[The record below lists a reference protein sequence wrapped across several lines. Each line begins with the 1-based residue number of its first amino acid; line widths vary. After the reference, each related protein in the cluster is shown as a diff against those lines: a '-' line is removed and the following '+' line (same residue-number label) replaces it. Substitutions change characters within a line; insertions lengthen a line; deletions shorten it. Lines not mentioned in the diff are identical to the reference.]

1 MSFLARN
8 IATIFVGLCKGT
20 PKYFVT
26 IIFDSVIYYSKLL
39 RIKNIESLVFGSFL
53 SKTLKKAIFLQAII
67 SMLCCQLFSQEA
79 TVFIEAE
86 EQVLFQL
93 SVNEKKQTE
102 DYISKVQLIGLNKQQ
117 NYKLT
122 FNFKDDTLQHTTSI
136 YIMDDGVS
144 QHYLLKNNKLELLK
158 VLFPPHQQQ
167 VDSSVFIIQLKEKI
181 VAVIPETKDTLSI
194 KEDTLAQKVPFDDYY
209 RMPDYEGEIGC
220 PWPLKDE
227 ELNEV
232 KLKINNLSIDDRK
245 IDVYN
250 DFRQSKLDFCITVE
264 QLRSVVILF
273 EYDEFKMEIVKNSY
287 PFIYDKDNILLLEKD
302 FSYQNSFEELK
313 KQLGI

>member
-8 IATIFVGLCKGT
+8 ITTIA
-20 PKYFVT
+20 
-26 IIFDSVIYYSKLL
+26 
-39 RIKNIESLVFGSFL
+39 LVFL
-53 SKTLKKAIFLQAII
+53 TNI
-67 SMLCCQLFSQEA
+67 LCSQLFSQEA
-79 TVFIEAE
+79 TAFIEAE
-86 EQVLFQL
+86 EKVFFQL
-93 SVNEKKQTE
+93 SVNDKKQTE
-102 DYISKVQLIGLNKQQ
+102 DYFSEVQLIGLNKQQ

-122 FNFKDDTLQHTTSI
+122 FNFKEDTLQLTTTI
-136 YIMDDGVS
+136 YVLEDGVS

-167 VDSSVFIIQLKEKI
+167 ADSSVFTIPLTQKL
-181 VAVIPETKDTLSI
+181 VAIIPETKDSLVI
-194 KEDTLAQKVPFDDYY
+194 EEDTLTQKVPFDDYY

-245 IDVYN
+245 IDVYK
-250 DFRQSKLDFCITVE
+250 DFRLSKLDFCITIE
-264 QLRSVVILF
+264 QLRSIIILF

-302 FSYQNSFEELK
+302 FSYQNSFDELK

>member
-8 IATIFVGLCKGT
+8 IV
-20 PKYFVT
+20 V
-26 IIFDSVIYYSKLL
+26 
-39 RIKNIESLVFGSFL
+39 
-53 SKTLKKAIFLQAII
+53 IFLII
-67 SMLCCQLFSQEA
+67 LANILCCQLFSQEA
-79 TVFIEAE
+79 TAFIEAE

-93 SVNEKKQTE
+93 AINEKKQTE
-102 DYISKVQLIGLNKQQ
+102 TYVSKVQLIGLNKQQ

-144 QHYLLKNNKLELLK
+144 QHYVLKNNKLELLK

-167 VDSSVFIIQLKEKI
+167 VDSAVFTIQLQEKI
-181 VAVIPETKDTLSI
+181 VVVIPETKDTIEMEKDS
-194 KEDTLAQKVPFDDYY
+194 LAQVPFDDYY

-245 IDVYN
+245 IDVFR
-250 DFRQSKLDFCITVE
+250 DFRQSKLDFCITIE
-264 QLRSVVILF
+264 QLRSMIVLF

-302 FSYQNSFEELK
+302 FSYQNSYEQLK

>member
-8 IATIFVGLCKGT
+8 I
-20 PKYFVT
+20 
-26 IIFDSVIYYSKLL
+26 
-39 RIKNIESLVFGSFL
+39 RITFLVFL
-53 SKTLKKAIFLQAII
+53 ANI
-67 SMLCCQLFSQEA
+67 LCCQLFSQEA
-79 TVFIEAE
+79 TVFIDAE
-86 EQVLFQL
+86 EQVFFQL
-93 SVNEKKQTE
+93 SINEKKQTE
-102 DYISKVQLIGLNKQQ
+102 DYFSKVQLIGLNKQQ

-122 FNFKDDTLQHTTSI
+122 FNFKDDTLQHTATI
-136 YIMDDGVS
+136 YLLGDGVS
-144 QHYLLKNNKLELLK
+144 QHYLLKNNKLELTK

-167 VDSSVFIIQLKEKI
+167 VDSAVFTVQLTEKL
-181 VAVIPETKDTLSI
+181 VATIPEIKDTLVI
-194 KEDTLAQKVPFDDYY
+194 EEDTLTQKVPFDDYY

-264 QLRSVVILF
+264 QLRNIVILF

-302 FSYQNSFEELK
+302 FSYQNSFDELK

>member
-8 IATIFVGLCKGT
+8 IA
-20 PKYFVT
+20 
-26 IIFDSVIYYSKLL
+26 IIA
-39 RIKNIESLVFGSFL
+39 LVFL
-53 SKTLKKAIFLQAII
+53 ANIF
-67 SMLCCQLFSQEA
+67 CCQLFSQGT
-79 TVFIEAE
+79 TVFIDAE

-102 DYISKVQLIGLNKQQ
+102 DYVSKVQRVGLVKQK
-117 NYKLT
+117 NYKIT
-122 FNFKDDTLQHTTSI
+122 FNFKDDTLQHTTNI
-136 YIMDDGVS
+136 YVLEGGVS

-167 VDSSVFIIQLKEKI
+167 VDSSVFTIQLTQII
-181 VAVIPETKDTLSI
+181 VAVIPETKDTIEMEKDSLS
-194 KEDTLAQKVPFDDYY
+194 QKVPFDDYY
-209 RMPDYEGEIGC
+209 RMPDYEGEVGC

-245 IDVYN
+245 IDVYS
-250 DFRQSKLDFCITVE
+250 DFRQSELDFCITVE
-264 QLRSVVILF
+264 QLRSIVILF

-302 FSYQNSFEELK
+302 FSYQNSFDELK

>member
-8 IATIFVGLCKGT
+8 IAT
-20 PKYFVT
+20 VT
-26 IIFDSVIYYSKLL
+26 VVLILNLL
-39 RIKNIESLVFGSFL
+39 VQKV
-53 SKTLKKAIFLQAII
+53 
-67 SMLCCQLFSQEA
+67 FSQEA
-79 TVFIEAE
+79 IAFIEAE

-102 DYISKVQLIGLNKQQ
+102 DYVSKIQIVGLVKQQ
-117 NYKLT
+117 NYKFT
-122 FNFKDDTLQHTTSI
+122 FNFKDDTLQHTTNI
-136 YIMDDGVS
+136 YVLEGGVS

-167 VDSSVFIIQLKEKI
+167 VDSSVFTIQLTQII

-194 KEDTLAQKVPFDDYY
+194 KEDTLTQKIPFDDYY
-209 RMPDYEGEIGC
+209 RMPDYEGEVGC

-245 IDVYN
+245 IDVYS
-250 DFRQSKLDFCITVE
+250 DFRQSELDFCITVE
-264 QLRSVVILF
+264 QLRSIVILF

-302 FSYQNSFEELK
+302 FSYQNSFDELK

>member
-8 IATIFVGLCKGT
+8 I
-20 PKYFVT
+20 
-26 IIFDSVIYYSKLL
+26 
-39 RIKNIESLVFGSFL
+39 RITFLVFL
-53 SKTLKKAIFLQAII
+53 ANI
-67 SMLCCQLFSQEA
+67 LCCQLFSQEA
-79 TVFIEAE
+79 TVFIDAE

-93 SVNEKKQTE
+93 AINEKKQTE
-102 DYISKVQLIGLNKQQ
+102 TYVSKVQLIGLNKQQ

-158 VLFPPHQQQ
+158 VLFSPHQQQ
-167 VDSSVFIIQLKEKI
+167 VDSAVFTVQLTEKL
-181 VAVIPETKDTLSI
+181 VATIPEIKDTLVI
-194 KEDTLAQKVPFDDYY
+194 EEDTLTQKVPFDDYY

-232 KLKINNLSIDDRK
+232 KLKVNNLSIDDRK
-245 IDVYN
+245 IDVYS
-250 DFRQSKLDFCITVE
+250 DFRQSTLDFCITIE
-264 QLRSVVILF
+264 QLRSIVILF
-273 EYDEFKMEIVKNSY
+273 EYDEFKIEIVKNSY

-302 FSYQNSFEELK
+302 FSYQNSFDELK

>member
-1 MSFLARN
+1 MFLAN
-8 IATIFVGLCKGT
+8 ILC
-20 PKYFVT
+20 
-26 IIFDSVIYYSKLL
+26 S
-39 RIKNIESLVFGSFL
+39 
-53 SKTLKKAIFLQAII
+53 
-67 SMLCCQLFSQEA
+67 QLFSQEA
-79 TVFIEAE
+79 TALIEAE

-102 DYISKVQLIGLNKQQ
+102 DYVSKVQIVGLVKQQ

-122 FNFKDDTLQHTTSI
+122 FNFKDDTLQHTTTI
-136 YIMDDGVS
+136 YVLEAGVS
-144 QHYLLKNNKLELLK
+144 QHYLLKNNKLELTK

-167 VDSSVFIIQLKEKI
+167 ADSSVFTIQLKEKI

-264 QLRSVVILF
+264 QLRSIVILF

-313 KQLGI
+313 KQFGI

>member
-8 IATIFVGLCKGT
+8 ITTTFVVFLANILC
-20 PKYFVT
+20 
-26 IIFDSVIYYSKLL
+26 S
-39 RIKNIESLVFGSFL
+39 
-53 SKTLKKAIFLQAII
+53 
-67 SMLCCQLFSQEA
+67 QLFSQEA
-79 TVFIEAE
+79 TAFIEAE

-102 DYISKVQLIGLNKQQ
+102 DYVSKVQIVGLVKQQ

-122 FNFKDDTLQHTTSI
+122 FNFKDDTLQHTTTI
-136 YIMDDGVS
+136 YVLEGGVS

-167 VDSSVFIIQLKEKI
+167 VDSSVFTIQLKEKI
-181 VAVIPETKDTLSI
+181 VATIPEIKDTLSI
-194 KEDTLAQKVPFDDYY
+194 EEDTLAQKVPFDDYY

-250 DFRQSKLDFCITVE
+250 DFRQSKLDFCITLE
-264 QLRSVVILF
+264 QLRSIVILF

>member
-1 MSFLARN
+1 MSFLAKN
-8 IATIFVGLCKGT
+8 IAT
-20 PKYFVT
+20 VT
-26 IIFDSVIYYSKLL
+26 VVLILNLL
-39 RIKNIESLVFGSFL
+39 VQKV
-53 SKTLKKAIFLQAII
+53 
-67 SMLCCQLFSQEA
+67 FSQGA
-79 TVFIEAE
+79 IAFIEAE

-93 SVNEKKQTE
+93 AINDKIQSEA
-102 DYISKVQLIGLNKQQ
+102 YFSKVQIVGLVKQQ

-122 FNFKDDTLQHTTSI
+122 FNFKDDTLQHTTTI
-136 YIMDDGVS
+136 YVLEGGVS
-144 QHYLLKNNKLELLK
+144 QHYLLKNNKLELTK

-167 VDSSVFIIQLKEKI
+167 VDSAVFTVQLTEKL
-181 VAVIPETKDTLSI
+181 VATIPEIKDTLVI
-194 KEDTLAQKVPFDDYY
+194 EEDTLTQKVPFDDYY

-245 IDVYN
+245 IDVYS
-250 DFRQSKLDFCITVE
+250 DFRQSKLDFCITIE
-264 QLRSVVILF
+264 QLRSIVILF
-273 EYDEFKMEIVKNSY
+273 EYDEFKIEIVKKSY

-302 FSYQNSFEELK
+302 FSYQNSFDELK